1 MSSCGLLLPVLGP
14 SYNTQEP
21 WCTSGVEHLLRDVKD
36 STVSNLTS
44 EVSHMASGL
53 RALKSRLTEVQ
64 QYLGYVLE
72 GRLPVNH
79 DIMYGLQVITPV
91 STCNAIDCMYCAS
104 RAYYASVYSCN
115 VVYCICCTSRPFYV

>member
-1 MSSCGLLLPVLGP
+1 M
-14 SYNTQEP
+14 
-21 WCTSGVEHLLRDVKD
+21 EHLLRDVKD

-79 DIMYGLQVITPV
+79 DIMYGLQVTTPFFTYNVV
-91 STCNAIDCMYCAS
+91 SCMVHALCPYCAPFSSYYVVHCMYRAS
-104 RAYYASVYSCN
+104 CPSYLFLSIDDPISIVFKRYIHRRHGC
-115 VVYCICCTSRPFYV
+115 